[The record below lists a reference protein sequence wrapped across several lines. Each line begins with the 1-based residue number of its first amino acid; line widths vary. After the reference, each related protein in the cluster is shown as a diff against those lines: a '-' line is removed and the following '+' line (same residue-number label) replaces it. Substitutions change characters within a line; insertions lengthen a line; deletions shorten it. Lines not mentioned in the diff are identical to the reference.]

1 MNVADAPHRATQC
14 PSRGLADRIVSDRHL
29 SRWD

>member
-1 MNVADAPHRATQC
+1 MNAAGAPHRAAQW
-14 PSRGLADRIVSDRHL
+14 PARGLADRIVSDRHL